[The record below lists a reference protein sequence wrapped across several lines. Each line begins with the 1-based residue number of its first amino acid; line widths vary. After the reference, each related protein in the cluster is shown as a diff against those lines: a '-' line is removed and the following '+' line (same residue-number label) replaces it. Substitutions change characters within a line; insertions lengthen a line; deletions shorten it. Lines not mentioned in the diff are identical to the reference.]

1 MTYIDD
7 EAPRLLRLREEPDD
21 FEALSTDAMRLIP
34 VDLRLAYPTIHQP
47 DSGCAFQLSPSSA
60 TVTLSQ
66 ESFNAKPSASR
77 DLFNISDF
85 TQQFEVHAGFP
96 ALEYQIGTVAKMS
109 RKLDSG

>member
-1 MTYIDD
+1 MYFRSAVSLIWQKDVTY
-7 EAPRLLRLREEPDD
+7 
-21 FEALSTDAMRLIP
+21 
-34 VDLRLAYPTIHQP
+34 
-47 DSGCAFQLSPSSA
+47 AFQLSPSSA

-96 ALEYQIGTVAKMS
+96 ALEYQIDAVGKMS
-109 RKLDSG
+109 RKLDSC